1 LIAKSVA
8 APKIE
13 IHSIGKD
20 ERVGWEVL
28 WQGYLRFYESSQA
41 ADATN
46 ATWLRMHDPAE
57 PMHGLGAYVDGRLLG
72 IVHYLFH
79 RSFWTVGHYC
89 YLQDLFVSE
98 AARGNGLGRA
108 LIESVYD
115 RAREAGASRVYWLT
129 QESNATARAL
139 YDQVAD
145 RTGFIQYRRIL

>member
-1 LIAKSVA
+1 MA

-13 IHSIGKD
+13 IRPIGKD

-28 WQGYLRFYESSQA
+28 WQGYLRFYKSSQT
-41 ADATN
+41 ADATD

-57 PMHGLGAYVDGRLLG
+57 PMHGLGAYMDGRLLG

-79 RSFWTVGHYC
+79 RSFWTIGNYC

-98 AARGNGLGRA
+98 DARGEGLGRA
-108 LIESVYD
+108 LIESVYE
-115 RAREAGASRVYWLT
+115 RARETGASRVYWLT

>member
-1 LIAKSVA
+1 MA

-13 IHSIGKD
+13 IRPIGKD

-41 ADATN
+41 ADATS

-139 YDQVAD
+139 YDQLAD